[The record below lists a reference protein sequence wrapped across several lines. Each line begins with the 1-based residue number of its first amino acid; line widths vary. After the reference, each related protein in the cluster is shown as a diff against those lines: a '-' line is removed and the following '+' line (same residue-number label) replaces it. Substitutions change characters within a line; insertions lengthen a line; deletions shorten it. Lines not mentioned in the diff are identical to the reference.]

1 MSYSISRKNNAFYT
15 YDICDEANKSWE
27 GEKKGHLLILKG
39 NTLSLQLFL
48 LDIILIN
55 NTFEY
60 DLNMGIFFFQ
70 SNVWMWELDHK
81 EGWVLKNWCFW
92 TVVLEKT
99 LKSPLDSKD
108 QTSQSQRKLTL
119 KIHWKNWCW
128 SWSSNIL
135 ATWWEELNHWR
146 RPWCWEGL
154 KAGEGDDRGWDGW
167 MASLMQ
173 WTWVWASSGS

>member
-60 DLNMGIFFFQ
+60 DLNMGIFF
-70 SNVWMWELDHK
+70 SRVMYGCE
-81 EGWVLKNWCFW
+81 
-92 TVVLEKT
+92 
-99 LKSPLDSKD
+99 S
-108 QTSQSQRKLTL
+108 
-119 KIHWKNWCW
+119 
-128 SWSSNIL
+128 
-135 ATWWEELNHWR
+135 
-146 RPWCWEGL
+146 
-154 KAGEGDDRGWDGW
+154 
-167 MASLMQ
+167 
-173 WTWVWASSGS
+173 